1 MKIQICQIG
10 EIPKLGKQI
19 VAHISAIKIR
29 AVSNLWRYPSTKTI
43 FHFLSQEGR
52 AWKLV
57 LFHWEQQHQQLC
69 HALPWILAMTQIRNC
84 RKASKP
90 WASCSSQSRKGS
102 NRWLQHKEGLKWWGS
117 EAYILIWLLFILMN
131 FMRGWVCWANSVPK
145 SQWSKRFWSF
155 ESCPISR
162 VKCPRIRWCPG
173 RDRRVSP
180 LQRNQV
186 PQVQKDKG
194 SRYCDIYEQKYN
206 CTAPGLL
213 EAFWSNL
220 QNFHL

>member
-1 MKIQICQIG
+1 MRLHKLSGICQSPRKPIVWNVEVLEWGSKLRRHLFLKLIPMKIQICQVG

-19 VAHISAIKIR
+19 VAQVSGIKIR

-52 AWKLV
+52 ARKLV
-57 LFHWEQQHQQLC
+57 LFHWEQQHQQSC

-90 WASCSSQSRKGS
+90 WAFCSSQSRKGL
-102 NRWLQHKEGLKWWGS
+102 NRWLQQKQGLKWWGS

-131 FMRGWVCWANSVPK
+131 FMRGRVCWANLVPK

-155 ESCPISR
+155 ESHPISWG
-162 VKCPRIRWCPG
+162 KMPENPLMPR
-173 RDRRVSP
+173 
-180 LQRNQV
+180 
-186 PQVQKDKG
+186 
-194 SRYCDIYEQKYN
+194 
-206 CTAPGLL
+206 
-213 EAFWSNL
+213 
-220 QNFHL
+220 